1 MFKELLGHLPERKQK
16 LLSDPKSW
24 HQQFYGHIT
33 SQIDETVFSEL
44 YSSDNGRPNA
54 PVRQLLGM
62 MLLKEGHGWSDEQL
76 YEQCRFN
83 LQVMLALGLNQID
96 DDVPVESTYYEF
108 RRRLSEHHQQT
119 GQDLIGKCF
128 SQVTAHQLSY
138 HNLSGKQIRMDSKL
152 LQSNIRRSSRLE
164 LILKT
169 LQLHIKEVA
178 VWDKQLDWSADEE
191 HLLSKIKSQHPS
203 QVTYP
208 LTPEQKQVLL
218 ETLGGMI
225 ERILKYHPGDGLLE
239 QLWLEHYK
247 VKQSEDNQDRGQSG
261 PPSGASP
268 RNAKEVPSSS
278 IQSPE
283 DPQAAYRSKGQG
295 RDRQQVTGYHTNITE
310 TCDPDNAF
318 NLITHVQTAP
328 ANVGEQE
335 FFRDAVEQAGQLLG
349 QAGQDQ
355 KVDHVSTDGAYDSHE
370 NMDYV
375 AGQESL
381 HWNMQHHKGR
391 QLRYKM
397 DIDQLGQLRVWCT
410 QTQDFCQIK
419 PTKRSKEHDYV
430 VISKNGYRRYF
441 RVQDIKRNLRLQAHY
456 RRQRPE
462 DKNIRANV
470 ESTIHNM
477 FHRLLN
483 RQKTKYRGLFNNHTY
498 VQCRAFWVN
507 LKRITRYEQEKLLFY
522 LNMLL
527 SALYN
532 QEMNNRSQIKF
543 LPLHAPTNL
552 YEQ

>member
-76 YEQCRFN
+76 HEQCRFN

-218 ETLGGMI
+218 ETLG
-225 ERILKYHPGDGLLE
+225 
-239 QLWLEHYK
+239 
-247 VKQSEDNQDRGQSG
+247 
-261 PPSGASP
+261 A
-268 RNAKEVPSSS
+268 
-278 IQSPE
+278 
-283 DPQAAYRSKGQG
+283 
-295 RDRQQVTGYHTNITE
+295 
-310 TCDPDNAF
+310 
-318 NLITHVQTAP
+318 
-328 ANVGEQE
+328 
-335 FFRDAVEQAGQLLG
+335 
-349 QAGQDQ
+349 
-355 KVDHVSTDGAYDSHE
+355 
-370 NMDYV
+370 
-375 AGQESL
+375 
-381 HWNMQHHKGR
+381 
-391 QLRYKM
+391 
-397 DIDQLGQLRVWCT
+397 
-410 QTQDFCQIK
+410 
-419 PTKRSKEHDYV
+419 
-430 VISKNGYRRYF
+430 
-441 RVQDIKRNLRLQAHY
+441 
-456 RRQRPE
+456 
-462 DKNIRANV
+462 
-470 ESTIHNM
+470 
-477 FHRLLN
+477 
-483 RQKTKYRGLFNNHTY
+483 
-498 VQCRAFWVN
+498 
-507 LKRITRYEQEKLLFY
+507 
-522 LNMLL
+522 
-527 SALYN
+527 
-532 QEMNNRSQIKF
+532 
-543 LPLHAPTNL
+543 
-552 YEQ
+552 